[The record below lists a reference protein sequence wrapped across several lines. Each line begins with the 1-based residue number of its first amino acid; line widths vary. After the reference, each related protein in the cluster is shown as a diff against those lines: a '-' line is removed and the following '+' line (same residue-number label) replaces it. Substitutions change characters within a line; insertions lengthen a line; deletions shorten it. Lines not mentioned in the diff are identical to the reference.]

1 LLGLSSVIARPE
13 GHLAELLLFSHA
25 RSPAAHLPLLAA
37 CAKQA
42 YAPVREW
49 KKKFMPFRFSKTFT
63 TRFLPGLRC
72 REQGAAVGQLTSASC
87 LEPWETGTRVI

>member
-1 LLGLSSVIARPE
+1 MLGLSSVIARPE

-49 KKKFMPFRFSKTFT
+49 RKKRKAADALKALEALGFTKRPRFYCSASV
-63 TRFLPGLRC
+63 
-72 REQGAAVGQLTSASC
+72 GAADTATEAS
-87 LEPWETGTRVI
+87 RQ